1 MKIIITK
8 KQYKD
13 LVYKLLDTITGGNLT
28 VGEKII
34 ENNWFD
40 LLDSYGNTIMSVYY
54 KGNTGRNPGC
64 KKDLGLDVEFM
75 EDLQKYIPHFKKKIF
90 SQVLIDYIYDKTKI
104 KCDCID
110 YTYTIYDDEQEYG
123 KDIRFAYNLKK
134 KKKVRLESVDDI
146 SNMSQMD
153 KIIYDF
159 LKDEYYPDYNWGPEL
174 FDFYREDV
182 KEYGS
187 IAFYINDS
195 EGYIYYD
202 DGTLEV
208 LPWVC
213 ERLDSWFNDSWQ
225 PVFKKWFE
233 EHSGLKVNRIV
244 TDNHITTLNESKNID
259 KNKKLI
265 TDIVGF
271 DFSKRLNKVT
281 SVYDLPMDFDEC
293 ITTETFKRYLNAFGP
308 MYYFML
314 NGSIILYQDR
324 GNYEMFL
331 YADSCSYYTEN
342 EIPEKLGIDIL
353 GLKFSDIIDLFFEE

>member
-13 LVYKLLDTITGGNLT
+13 LVYTLIDTITGGELS
-28 VGEKII
+28 VKDISDYGRYDI
-34 ENNWFD
+34 F
-40 LLDSYGNTIMSVYY
+40 DSYGEEIMNIYTK
-54 KGNTGRNPGC
+54 KGGGLNPGC
-64 KKDLGLDVEFM
+64 KNDLGLDPDFVKTLEG
-75 EDLQKYIPHFKKKIF
+75 YIPYFRKKIF
-90 SQVLIDYIYDKTKI
+90 SKVLIDYVYDKTNI

-110 YTYTIYDDEQEYG
+110 YNYGSDDR
-123 KDIRFAYNLKK
+123 RFAYNVKK
-134 KKKVRLESVDDI
+134 KKKVRFNESVDDRQ
-146 SNMSQMD
+146 SLD

-159 LKDEYYPDYNWGPEL
+159 LEDEYYPDYNWGPEL

-187 IAFYINDS
+187 ITFYINDS

-213 ERLDSWFNDSWQ
+213 ERLNSWFNDSWQ

-233 EHSGLKVNRIV
+233 EYSGLKVNRIV
-244 TDNHITTLNESKNID
+244 TDDHITTLNESKNID

-271 DFSKRLNKVT
+271 DFSKRLKMVT

-293 ITTETFKRYLNAFGP
+293 ITTKSFNRYLNDFGP
-308 MYYFML
+308 MYHFMFK
-314 NGSIILYQDR
+314 GSRILYQDR
-324 GNYEMFL
+324 GDYELFI

-342 EIPEKLGIDIL
+342 EIPEKLGIAIL
-353 GLKFSDIIDLFFEE
+353 GLKFSDVINLFFEE